1 MYLDE
6 YRTFCLSLKGVTEST
21 PFDGNTLVFKV
32 LDKMFSLTGIDSFS
46 YINMKCDPG
55 YAIELREKHDF
66 IKPGFHMN
74 KKHWNSVYE
83 PTMIDEVFLKE
94 LRLHSYDMVVSKMT
108 KKQMKILEGL

>member
-74 KKHWNSVYE
+74 KKHWNSVYVNQDV
-83 PTMIDEVFLKE
+83 PDQLIFQLIKTSFNLV
-94 LRLHSYDMVVSKMT
+94 
-108 KKQMKILEGL
+108 